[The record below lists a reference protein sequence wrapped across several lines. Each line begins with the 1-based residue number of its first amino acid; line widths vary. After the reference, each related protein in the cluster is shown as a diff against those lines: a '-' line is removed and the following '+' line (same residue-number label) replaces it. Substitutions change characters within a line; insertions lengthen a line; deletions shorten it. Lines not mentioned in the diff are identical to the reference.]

1 MRNKIVFWAL
11 AGLVLGACAPSGGGG
26 VGTCDLSG
34 TIDTQVTLSPGD
46 CSPYRV
52 VDDLTI
58 SDSGKLII
66 EPGTTLE
73 FAQDAGLTVSGHG
86 ALVAVGTATDK
97 IVFTGASKVRGY
109 WDGITFDAA
118 NSFDNE
124 LKYVEIEYA
133 GAEERWDG
141 GAYGDYR
148 AAVDVQTG
156 SRLKM
161 TYSLVRESLG
171 SGLFIDTG
179 TYFGTDDLADGDFA
193 HNTITANASYP
204 VIMYCKQVGFLDA
217 SNDFTGN
224 DTNYD
229 FVRFAGG
236 YEYVD
241 TQTWQRL
248 NVPYLVKSQ
257 TSVDDGEKLTIAPG
271 TELVFE
277 QDAGLEAYGSAAAIY
292 AVGTPSEPII
302 FTAKQQVNGYWA
314 GLHFNDSD
322 SVDNVLRYVV
332 VEYGG
337 SSNTFL
343 GADDRGN
350 IVVSSSGNAS
360 HQRITIE
367 NSTIQHSAAWG
378 ISVAAETSY
387 TINGNTYSDN
397 TSGDFRQR

>member
-1 MRNKIVFWAL
+1 MKNKTLPLALLIVAL
-11 AGLVLGACAPSGGGG
+11 AACAPSGG
-26 VGTCDLSG
+26 VNTDVCNLSG
-34 TIDTQVTLSPGD
+34 AIDSEVTLDPAT
-46 CSPYRV
+46 CSPYNV

-58 SDSGKLII
+58 SDAGRLII
-66 EPGTTLE
+66 EPGTTLA
-73 FAQDAGLTVSGHG
+73 FAQDTGLTVSGHG
-86 ALVAVGTATDK
+86 ALVAVGTASDE
-97 IVFTGASKVRGY
+97 ILFTGASKIRGY
-109 WDGITFDAA
+109 WSGITFASA

-133 GAEERWDG
+133 GADERWDN

-179 TYFGTDDLADGDFA
+179 TYFGADDLANGDFA

-217 SNDFTGN
+217 SNDFDGN
-224 DTNYD
+224 DGDYN

-241 TQTWQRL
+241 TQTWQQL
-248 NVPYLVKSQ
+248 NVPYLVKTQ

-271 TELVFE
+271 TQLVFE

-292 AVGTPSEPII
+292 AVGTPTEPIT
-302 FTAKQQVNGYWA
+302 FTAKQPVNGYWA

-322 SVDNVLRYVV
+322 SSDNVLRYVV

-337 SSNTFL
+337 SNNTFL
-343 GADDRGN
+343 DADDRGN

-360 HQRITIE
+360 HQRIVIE
-367 NSTIQHSAAWG
+367 DSTIRHSAAWG
-378 ISVAAETSY
+378 ISIAAETSA
-387 TINGNTYSDN
+387 TINGNTYDDN
-397 TSGDFRQR
+397 DSGNFRQR